1 MNKSRQNI
9 VYKYFTQCFDSRKR
23 SPILVLC
30 NKNNR
35 NSNFF
40 GMKVQKISTNVSPFS
55 GISFVNN
62 EFNKVGMS
70 QLIDSELGARV
81 KTVGFSFSDIIK
93 NLCNVFYSGGNC
105 AEDIHTHLGKHLK
118 SIPGNS
124 VPSADT
130 ILRGIKELATSNST
144 FTSKQGNSYDF
155 NINTNLNRLNIKSLL
170 LTKQLEADTCYDFD
184 YDNQIIVTEK
194 YDTKHTYKHNKGYFP
209 GVATIGNKIVYIEN
223 RDGNANVKF
232 EQASTL
238 SRAYT
243 LLKEN
248 GIKINRS
255 RMDAG
260 SYSKDIINVVA
271 ANGKLFYIRANKCA
285 ELFRQITEIKKWE
298 TVEINYKIYE
308 VTSMTFTQFCE
319 EENYR
324 LVIMREKND
333 DNQVDMFT
341 GDTFI
346 YRTILTNDWQS
357 TEKEVIEYYNQ
368 RGSSEKLFDVMNND
382 FGWKHLPCSFMNEN
396 TVYLIIMAMTKNFY
410 NYFVEKVALVFEGIM
425 KTTRLKRFIFRFI
438 SVAGKWVYSGRQW
451 MLKLYTDKPYEALV
465 V

>member
-1 MNKSRQNI
+1 
-9 VYKYFTQCFDSRKR
+9 
-23 SPILVLC
+23 
-30 NKNNR
+30 
-35 NSNFF
+35 
-40 GMKVQKISTNVSPFS
+40 MKLQKISSNVSPFA

-62 EFNKVGMS
+62 SFNETGIS
-70 QLIDSELGARV
+70 QLIDNELGTRV
-81 KTVGFSFSDIIK
+81 KTVGFSYSDIIR
-93 NLCNVFYSGGNC
+93 NQFNIFYSGGDC
-105 AEDIHTHLGKHLK
+105 AEDIQTHLGKHLK
-118 SIPGNS
+118 SIPGNH

-130 ILRGIKELATSNST
+130 ILRGIKELSTQNTSFTSN
-144 FTSKQGNSYDF
+144 QGKTYDF
-155 NINTNLNRLNIKSLL
+155 NINTKLNLLNIKLLL
-170 LTKQLEADTCYDFD
+170 LTRQLKKDTYYDFD
-184 YDNQIIVTEK
+184 YDNQIIATEK
-194 YDTKHTYKHNKGYFP
+194 YDTKHTYKHTKGYFP

-238 SRAYT
+238 SRAYN

-260 SYSKDIINVVA
+260 SYSKDIINEVA
-271 ANGKLFYIRANKCA
+271 SNSKLFYIRANKCA
-285 ELFRQITEIKKWE
+285 ELFRQIIEIEKWE
-298 TVEINYKIYE
+298 RVEINYKIYE
-308 VTSMTFTQFCE
+308 VASIRFTQFFE

-324 LVIMREKND
+324 LVIMREKSD
-333 DNQVDMFT
+333 DNQIDMFT

-346 YRTILTNDWQS
+346 YRSILTNDWQS

-396 TVYLIIMAMTKNFY
+396 TAFLIIMAMAKNFY
-410 NYFVEKVALVFEGIM
+410 NYFVEKVAKYFKDILP
-425 KTTRLKRFIFRFI
+425 TTRLKRFIFRFI
-438 SVAGKWVYSGRQW
+438 SVAGKWVYTGRQW
-451 MLKLYTDKPYEALV
+451 VLKLFTNRPYETLV